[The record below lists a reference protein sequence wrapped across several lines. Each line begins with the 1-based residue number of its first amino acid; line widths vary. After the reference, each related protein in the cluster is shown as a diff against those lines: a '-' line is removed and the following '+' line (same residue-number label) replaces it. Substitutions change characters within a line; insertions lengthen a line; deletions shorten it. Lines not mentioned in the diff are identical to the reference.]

1 MSDLDK
7 VVQKLTEA
15 NQRLAKLEE
24 QNTESGTAASIIAQ
38 SLPEVLNDRSIA
50 TNRESFD
57 KQTGITGTDDDVREN
72 TKTLAAKIDTTNLIL
87 KDKPKDVDPN
97 FIGPMPLKKE
107 PKPDT
112 TTGADEEDKK
122 DRLKQITEA
131 FNKSFVGKGIL
142 SISKS
147 ISGFVGGMLKT
158 VTGGASAI
166 LKGIIT
172 ASALGLIIKFLQSDM
187 FKNFLSEENLTAL
200 SNFFKNIGTK
210 FKEIYNYLVDPANKD
225 SLMSTLTAAGIIAS
239 IILITSG
246 VKLLG
251 STFLGIASLFGV
263 NSALTKATTS
273 AKTNSKT
280 ALGKNSKFLRFLK
293 VGGFVGLALG
303 TFNGIE
309 EGIKEYSKGGDA
321 KDMFAAFVG
330 GVLNTLSFGV
340 ISVEDVKNYISP
352 DKEQRV
358 KNANNSIKFRQE
370 KIEKLENQLKDLDEK
385 IDKGEITRIKNSIKN
400 HKRLIENEKKK
411 LVELEKEGTTEA
423 DTRDKLQKQ
432 RLAQSEYNK
441 KKDKFIADELK
452 KKFEKAKA
460 LDAVGLKDFM
470 SAKNQSKLAKE
481 VRADFTAKFGISPDD
496 IRENKEKEISKTA
509 SAMEIAGEKRS
520 KIEEKAKLD
529 KLIKDR
535 PLFDADYLEAVS
547 RGNNNSGM
555 TINNN
560 IVNSKQEDNSV
571 NQNKT
576 VAVKPVRNLSFHEVY
591 VSSY

>member
-50 TNRESFD
+50 TGREQFD
-57 KQTGITGTDDDVREN
+57 KREKITETDDNVKEN
-72 TKTLAAKIDTTNLIL
+72 TKTLSAKIDTTNLIL

-273 AKTNSKT
+273 ATTNSKT
-280 ALGKNSKFLRFLK
+280 ALAKNSKFLRFLK

>member
-263 NSALTKATTS
+263 KSALTKATTS
-273 AKTNSKT
+273 ATTNSKT
-280 ALGKNSKFLRFLK
+280 ALAKNSKFLRFLK

-535 PLFDADYLEAVS
+535 PLFGADYLEAVS